1 MQESVIDFPKAG
13 LCPEIWEK
21 VVDDTG
27 LGDMWKM
34 RQEVKDKLVAI
45 VQDLQTAQLLP
56 INDLVIHV
64 TGSITSNQYT
74 ENADIDLHFHSD
86 SLQLNS
92 NEEVDKLNK
101 DLRASY
107 KQEFIGKHPI
117 EIYYQDNKFQDYMSV
132 GCYDVANDIWE
143 VGPEIADSSFN
154 PYAEY
159 YDEAKKQSEAI
170 ASQIRNKILSIYE
183 TAIALKKNLGTE
195 FGQNLRGVL
204 LEQLA
209 SVQALYDSIRKTR
222 KVYSSPTSKEEAL
235 RFRTSRKWHIAD
247 TAFKLF
253 DKYGYLAILK
263 SFIQIFDIMSSSE
276 LTDIEACDNIVKVVR
291 DYIGNAD
298 KLMDS
303 EFYESVK
310 QVDEASYDKVKI
322 WVDDVRPTPP
332 GYMTIQSVDEFIK
345 WFDKNGSDK
354 IEVLDLDHDAGKFH
368 SKGGDYIR
376 ILDYLEIQGVDD
388 LRVRIHSD
396 NPVGRQNMQRI
407 IKKNDWKE
415 VYDLMA
421 DAEQVDEGAKDV
433 ISVGLLATLLA
444 IPGILPAKT
453 AQKAISSNQKY
464 EMIVKDINNNVR
476 MIGDYTAFQ
485 AANIIARTLYAEARN
500 DGEKGMNAV
509 ASVIYNR
516 ADGKINDFVNVCKKN
531 GYSKKYKKIVYQFSC
546 WGKMTNSEWSP
557 KNFKV
562 KIPKAVKNGS
572 KEQILWQIAIKIAS
586 DMLAGSFTPIIDS
599 NMYYN
604 DQKAAPDWGSQLTSV
619 KRIGNHKFGILK
631 NHSAFV

>member
-1 MQESVIDFPKAG
+1 MQESVIDFPKVG

-27 LGDMWKM
+27 LGDMWKL
-34 RQEVKDKLVAI
+34 RREVKDKLIAI
-45 VQDLQTAQLLP
+45 TQALQSTQLLP
-56 INDLVIHV
+56 NDSLIVHV

-86 SLQLNS
+86 SLQFNS
-92 NEEVDKLNK
+92 NEEVDDLNK
-101 DLRASY
+101 KLRASY

-183 TAIALKKNLGTE
+183 TTIALKKNLGTE

-235 RFRTSRKWHIAD
+235 QFRTSRKWHIAD
-247 TAFKLF
+247 TSFKLF

-263 SFIQIFDIMSSSE
+263 QFIEDFKLMSE
-276 LTDIEACDNIVKVVR
+276 TTIVDEEIINDLITTVKK
-291 DYIGNAD
+291 YIGNAD

-310 QVDEASYDKVKI
+310 QVDE
-322 WVDDVRPTPP
+322 
-332 GYMTIQSVDEFIK
+332 
-345 WFDKNGSDK
+345 
-354 IEVLDLDHDAGKFH
+354 
-368 SKGGDYIR
+368 
-376 ILDYLEIQGVDD
+376 
-388 LRVRIHSD
+388 
-396 NPVGRQNMQRI
+396 
-407 IKKNDWKE
+407 
-415 VYDLMA
+415 
-421 DAEQVDEGAKDV
+421 GAKDI
-433 ISVGLLATLLA
+433 ISIGLLATLLA
-444 IPGILPAKT
+444 VPGILPAKT
-453 AQKAISSNQKY
+453 AQKAINGNQKY

-500 DGEKGMNAV
+500 DGEKGMKAV

-546 WGKMTNSEWSP
+546 WGKMANSEWSP

-562 KIPKAVKNGS
+562 KIPNSVKGNA
-572 KEQILWQIAIKIAS
+572 KNETLWKVAKQIAA
-586 DMLAGSFTPIIDS
+586 DMLAGNFTPITNA

-604 DQKAAPDWGSQLTSV
+604 DKKAHPDWGNQLTSV
-619 KRIGNHKFGILK
+619 KYIGSHKFGILK
-631 NHSAFV
+631 NHSPFI